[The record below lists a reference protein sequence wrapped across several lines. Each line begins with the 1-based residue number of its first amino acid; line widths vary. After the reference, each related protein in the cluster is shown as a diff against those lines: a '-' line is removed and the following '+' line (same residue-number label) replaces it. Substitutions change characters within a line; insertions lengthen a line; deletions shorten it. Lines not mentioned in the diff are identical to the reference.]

1 MREASLNCQGPGK
14 FGVTFESFQ
23 DDVKSEGN
31 WRRIGIFGV
40 GNLSATPNL
49 LEAKIQCSFLVLS
62 DTAFIKLFPLTFQTK
77 KMRKEIG
84 LREEKFLLI
93 HFSDTYTVLFSW

>member
-1 MREASLNCQGPGK
+1 MREASLNIQGPGK

-40 GNLSATPNL
+40 G
-49 LEAKIQCSFLVLS
+49 
-62 DTAFIKLFPLTFQTK
+62 DLT
-77 KMRKEIG
+77 
-84 LREEKFLLI
+84 
-93 HFSDTYTVLFSW
+93 YP